1 MNRTLRN
8 DDGFTTVE
16 LLGASLCAT
25 ILLAALYGF
34 SSQQLANLLV
44 EETKTATLEDARG
57 ALDIMV
63 RELKN
68 AGSWGEGSAPS
79 ECKRI
84 VTATPTLLRVQADLN
99 GDGDCDGA
107 ISVVETGEDVTYEL
121 NKPTA
126 ACPGFITIRRNG
138 NCLVANAVVSSK
150 EPLFSYFDANGLQL
164 AGTPLVDE
172 VKRVSIKFSV
182 EVPDPTSQ
190 GKRSGKTVKSTLSSS
205 VKFRNS

>member
-1 MNRTLRN
+1 MNRALRN

-25 ILLAALYGF
+25 MILAALYGF

-44 EETKTATLEDARG
+44 QETKTAILEDARG
-57 ALDIMV
+57 ALDIMA

-68 AGSWGEGSAPS
+68 AGSWGEGAAPS

-84 VTATPTLLRVQADLN
+84 VTATPTFLRIQADLN

-107 ISVVETGEDVTYEL
+107 ASTVETGEDVTYEL
-121 NKPTA
+121 NKPTD
-126 ACPGFITIRRNG
+126 ACPGFVIIRRNG
-138 NCLVANAVVSSK
+138 NCLVANVVISSK
-150 EPLFSYFDANGLQL
+150 EPLFTYFDANDLQL
-164 AGTPLVDE
+164 PGYPSVEAVR
-172 VKRVSIKFSV
+172 RVSIKFSV

-190 GKRSGKTVKSTLSSS
+190 GKRSGKTLKSTLSSS